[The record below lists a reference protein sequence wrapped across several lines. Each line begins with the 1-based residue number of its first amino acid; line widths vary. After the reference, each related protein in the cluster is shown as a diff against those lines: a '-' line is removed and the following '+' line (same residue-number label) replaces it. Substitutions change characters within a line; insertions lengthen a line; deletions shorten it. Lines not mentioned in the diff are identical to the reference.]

1 MISDEKRGTAAKKGA
16 ADVKRWRRDLLLIAL
31 LLAAALTLLLLPRP
45 SAAGAAVL
53 VLQDGEEIGRYPL
66 SEDRTVSIGEEAYNL
81 LTIKNGAAAV
91 TEANCGD
98 HTCVRTG
105 WIDRTG
111 EQIICLP
118 HRLIIKV
125 VGGGSSDWDAV
136 AW

>member
-1 MISDEKRGTAAKKGA
+1 MSRKRKY
-16 ADVKRWRRDLLLIAL
+16 DLLLVAGL
-31 LLAAALTLLLLPRP
+31 LLAAVILYLLLRP
-45 SAAGAAVL
+45 GGPGVWAV
-53 VLQDGEEIGRYPL
+53 VTVDGRETARYAL
-66 SEDRTVSIGEEAYNL
+66 SEDRTVILGEENYNIL
-81 LTIKNGAAAV
+81 QISNGKAAV
-91 TEANCGD
+91 MEANCGD